1 MFFRQEN
8 QLRSPWLFNYN
19 NIRLG
24 RQSDLLQ
31 CMNLIAKFNSV
42 ALVHLLK
49 PQSSRFINF
58 IENVFICLIKKKLD
72 GCKGID
78 IERDQYFQHNTEE
91 STRAK

>member
-1 MFFRQEN
+1 MDI
-8 QLRSPWLFNYN
+8 Y
-19 NIRLG
+19 
-24 RQSDLLQ
+24 
-31 CMNLIAKFNSV
+31 LIAKFNSV